1 VEQNLS
7 NFREVPPMRRSKVRS
22 GFTLIE
28 LLVVIAII
36 GVLIGLLLP
45 AVQKVRAAANVTVC
59 KNNLKQIGLALHN
72 YHDTTGVFPPG
83 YRSSFTSQSDDD
95 GPLGG
100 NVDLGPGWGWAAAIL
115 NRLEQDNISNS
126 VDMTVSMLTVQ
137 SKAMTSTPVKV
148 YLCPS
153 DPGVSTFLVR
163 DKFGLPLTNV
173 ARANY
178 VGMFG
183 FGEPTDDTGNGEGMF
198 FNNSRIRIA
207 DITDGL
213 SNTFAVG
220 ERASTLAM
228 AAWAGA
234 VPNGIVVNQSGVPGS
249 VPGEAG
255 VFTVGHT
262 GTVIEGQTPNNG
274 LGYVDD
280 FSSLHT
286 GGVNFLFADG
296 SVHFIANTINPTTW
310 VALGTRAG
318 GDVVGD
324 F

>member
-1 VEQNLS
+1 
-7 NFREVPPMRRSKVRS
+7 MRRSRVS
-22 GFTLIE
+22 AGFTLIE

-36 GVLIGLLLP
+36 AILVGLLLP
-45 AVQKVRAAANVTVC
+45 AVQKVRASANLTVC

-72 YHDTTGVFPPG
+72 YHDTAGSFPPG
-83 YRSSFTSQSDDD
+83 YRSSFSVLVDND
-95 GPLGG
+95 GPGGG
-100 NVDLGPGWGWAAAIL
+100 NVDLGPGWGWGASIL
-115 NRLEQDNISNS
+115 NRLEQDTLSNRI
-126 VDMTVSMLTVQ
+126 DMTGGMLTQQSQSITPTIVQ
-137 SKAMTSTPVKV
+137 VFV
-148 YLCPS
+148 CPS
-153 DPGVSTFLVR
+153 DPGPSTYQVR
-163 DKFGLPLTNV
+163 DRFGLPLAMV

-183 FGEPTDDTGNGEGMF
+183 FGEPTDDTGNGEGIF
-198 FNNSRIRIA
+198 FNNSKVRIA

-213 SNTFAVG
+213 SNTFAIG
-220 ERASTLAM
+220 ERASNLAM
-228 AAWAGA
+228 ATWTGA
-234 VPNGIVVNQSGVPGS
+234 VPNGVVVNLSGVPGS
-249 VPGEAG
+249 VNGEAG

-280 FSSLHT
+280 FSSLHP

-296 SVHFIANTINPTTW
+296 SVHFIANNIDPNTW

-318 GDVVGD
+318 GEVIGTD